1 MRKFTV
7 KTENKLYEDL
17 SFEQSYEL
25 FNKLNAQGVR
35 ATCYPEAEE
44 YKAP

>member
-1 MRKFTV
+1 MRKFIV
-7 KTENKLYEDL
+7 KTEDKLYEDL
-17 SFEQSYEL
+17 SFEESFEL
-25 FNKLNAQGVR
+25 FTKLNSQGIP